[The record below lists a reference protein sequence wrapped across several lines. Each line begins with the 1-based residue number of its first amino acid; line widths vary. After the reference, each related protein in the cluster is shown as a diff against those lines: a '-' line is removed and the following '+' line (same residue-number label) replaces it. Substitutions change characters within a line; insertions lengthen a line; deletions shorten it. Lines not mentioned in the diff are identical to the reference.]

1 MAQIRITL
9 EMDDVREHTPEVK
22 ADLKERVYNSLRE
35 LINDNSLS
43 YELFYDGERLPEF
56 KFMTIGEAADAVE
69 EVRFDILFGD
79 EPDLGKDLLPIAEQH
94 FLLALNSLDN
104 AVRYLKLAQCDF
116 DAAVDQ
122 KHSDDV

>member
-9 EMDDVREHTPEVK
+9 TYQNVSNHTADRQRELK
-22 ADLKERVYNSLRE
+22 DLVYNSLRE
-35 LINDNSLS
+35 LMDDDSLS
-43 YELFYDGERLPEF
+43 YELFYDGARMPEF
-56 KFMTIGEAADAVE
+56 KFMTIGEAADAAD
-69 EVRFDILFGD
+69 EVRHGILFGD

-94 FLLALNSLDN
+94 FLLALNSLDT
-104 AVRYLKLAQCDF
+104 AVRYFKLAQCDF